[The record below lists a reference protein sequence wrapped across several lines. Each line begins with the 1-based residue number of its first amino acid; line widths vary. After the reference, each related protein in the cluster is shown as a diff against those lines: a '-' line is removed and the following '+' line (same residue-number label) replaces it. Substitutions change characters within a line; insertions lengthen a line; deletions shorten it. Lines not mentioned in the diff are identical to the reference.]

1 MKSHSYL
8 RKCITVALC
17 LAAALTALAFGPT
30 APASADSGVKPN
42 AYAHVANTDGD
53 NINIREG
60 ADSSY
65 EVKDQLTAGTV
76 VWVLEGP
83 IKDDSGQRWYRV
95 DIEGR
100 VGWIGAVYLA
110 GGKGDSPATSKS
122 TTAKPVTKSTN
133 TAGAIPALKAGG
145 YAQVAHTDG
154 DALRVRK
161 TATGDGKVID
171 TFDPGTVLS
180 VVKGP
185 SKDSDGVTWYQVKGG
200 STTGWVMARYLQV
213 TAKPKAT
220 PAPAKAAAP
229 ARSGTSRG
237 TAAAPQPPPAAS
249 SGASRV
255 VQVGLKYVGYR
266 YRWGGTT
273 PSGFDCSGFV
283 YYVFNQAGVRMSR
296 SMEAQI
302 ASGPHIRSSDLRPG
316 DLVYFRNTYRSGL
329 SHIGIYVGNGRFV
342 HASTERTGVLVSDL
356 WSSYWAAHYAGATR
370 VSR

>member
-1 MKSHSYL
+1 M
-8 RKCITVALC
+8 C
-17 LAAALTALAFGPT
+17 LAAALTALAFTPA

-53 NINIREG
+53 NINIRGG

-83 IKDDSGQRWYRV
+83 IKDDSGLRWYRI
-95 DIEGR
+95 DIDGH
-100 VGWIGAVYLA
+100 VGWIGAAYLA
-110 GGKGDSPATSKS
+110 GGKGDSPTTSQS
-122 TTAKPVTKSTN
+122 TTGKTVTQKTT
-133 TAGAIPALKAGG
+133 TAGAIPSLKAGG

-161 TATGDGKVID
+161 TATGDSKVID
-171 TFDPGTVLS
+171 TFDPGTVVS

-200 STTGWVMARYLQV
+200 NTTGWVMARYLQ
-213 TAKPKAT
+213 TAAKPKAP

-229 ARSGTSRG
+229 AARTG
-237 TAAAPQPPPAAS
+237 TARGAQPPPAAS
-249 SGASRV
+249 SGASKV

-302 ASGPHIRSSDLRPG
+302 ASGPHISSSDLRPG

-329 SHIGIYVGNGRFV
+329 SHIGIYVGNGKFV